1 MKSLLAATMM
11 LAAIA
16 LGAGDSRAQTT
27 AVTPGAVG
35 STSPLGTGLG
45 GFAPDPQSATLPL
58 SGTATP
64 DPCSTASNGPAS
76 NGTAA
81 LPTFDGGG
89 MSLAANSAISA
100 LPGAYGVGTSST
112 APCNSVSSSG
122 VMSSPSSPTATSTG
136 ANTSAPSSP
145 SSSSGASAIVGT
157 TGLGTTALGTT
168 GGLGTIGLGS
178 SPTMSASTPPTTSPS
193 TSVVGSPIFCSGTQG
208 MTNASI
214 NPTAGADGNASG
226 VVSDPTQGVA
236 GGIYDPAQIL
246 GGEASVPGPPCVT
259 GE

>member
-16 LGAGDSRAQTT
+16 LGAGDGRAQTT

-64 DPCSTASNGPAS
+64 DPCSTASNG
-76 NGTAA
+76 TAA

-89 MSLAANSAISA
+89 MSLAANSANPEISA
-100 LPGAYGVGTSST
+100 LPGAYGVGSSM

-145 SSSSGASAIVGT
+145 SSSPGTSAIVGT
-157 TGLGTTALGTT
+157 TGIGTTALGTT

-193 TSVVGSPIFCSGTQG
+193 TSVVGSPIFCSGAPG
-208 MTNASI
+208 MTNTSI
-214 NPTAGADGNASG
+214 NPTAGADGNVSG